1 MKTSLK
7 EITIST
13 KSRIQLIDITGQ
25 VEELVRNAGVTN
37 GICLIFS
44 LHSTTAVVINENEKG
59 LLSDIVRKVSEEFPK
74 GAGWSHDRIDD
85 NADAH
90 LASTFIGSSR
100 ALPIIGGGLM
110 RGTWQS
116 IFLLELDGPRTRTLI
131 VEVIGE

>member
-1 MKTSLK
+1 
-7 EITIST
+7 
-13 KSRIQLIDITGQ
+13 
-25 VEELVRNAGVTN
+25 NAEVAN

-59 LLSDIVRKVSEEFPK
+59 LISDIIRKVSEEFPK

-90 LASTFIGSSR
+90 LASTFIGSSK
-100 ALPIIGGGLM
+100 ALPIRDGGLM

-116 IFLLELDGPRTRTLI
+116 IFLLELDGPRTRTLM